1 MSKVLRIVAGLQ
13 LYLGIACT
21 VFWAVTETNLN
32 LAISLSLLSFA
43 ANGLVFLILRA
54 LAKLHD
60 HAVQIR
66 SENEQIM
73 ECLRQI
79 QEKLDEKSMPVSACE
94 KEQIN
99 EE

>member
-1 MSKVLRIVAGLQ
+1 MSKMLRIVAGLQ

-21 VFWAVTETNLN
+21 VFWAVTETDLN

-54 LAKLHD
+54 LAKLLD

-66 SENEQIM
+66 NENVQIM
-73 ECLRQI
+73 ECLKRV
-79 QEKLDEKSMPVSACE
+79 QESLDEKCMPVTECE